1 MDDLDIGEVRRQTG
15 LSASALHYYEE
26 RGLIRPSR
34 RNGLRRRYPRDVL
47 DRLALIRAAQHAGF
61 TLAEAGALLDARS
74 ADRDLRTRLES
85 KADELDERIDL
96 LEQVRDQLR
105 HAASCTSPRIIDCK
119 QFQQCV
125 RTLSFGVGSHGR
137 RQPKPS
143 RP

>member
-26 RGLIRPSR
+26 RGLIRPSG

-61 TLAEAGALLDARS
+61 TLAEAGALIDARS

-105 HAASCTSPRIIDCK
+105 TPPPAPAHGSLTASSSR
-119 QFQQCV
+119 QCV